1 MGVLLAG
8 MIAPRNWG
16 TQYASDFDSLYG
28 DLAKVHGIKLY
39 PFFLE
44 GVALKPDLNLAD
56 GLHPTEAGVG
66 AIVDRMLPDV
76 ELLIADVKARRA
88 AAGKG

>member
-1 MGVLLAG
+1 M
-8 MIAPRNWG
+8 
-16 TQYASDFDSLYG
+16 
-28 DLAKVHGIKLY
+28 HGIKLY